1 MPSAL
6 RSVVLAGLLLGA
18 TGAEAVLVVFE
29 DGRTLRA
36 DAFELDGERVAVSLR
51 DGGTVVVPL
60 EVIERIVD
68 DEVPP
73 APPPGA
79 PVLQTPAGPRR
90 SVREATAGWPAPGT
104 PYAALILDAARQ
116 HRIDPALVAAV
127 IRVESNFSPRA
138 VSRKGAR
145 GLMQLMPATAR
156 RLGVRRPFDPK
167 ESIQG
172 GTSYLSHLARRF
184 GETEV
189 ERILAGYNAGEGA
202 VEQYDGVPPYR
213 ETVDY
218 VRKVASLWRPDAAAP
233 N

>member
-1 MPSAL
+1 MRSAL
-6 RSVVLAGLLLGA
+6 RPLLLAGLLLGA
-18 TGAEAVLVVFE
+18 AGADAVLVVFE
-29 DGRTLRA
+29 DGRTLKA

-68 DEVPP
+68 DELPP
-73 APPPGA
+73 ARPEGA
-79 PVLQTPAGPRR
+79 AAAAPLRR
-90 SVREATAGWPAPGT
+90 SVRETTAGWPAPGT

-156 RLGVRRPFDPK
+156 RLGVRQPFDPK
-167 ESIQG
+167 ENIHG
-172 GTSYLSHLARRF
+172 GTSYLSLLARRF

-202 VEQYDGVPPYR
+202 VEQYGGVPPYR

-218 VRKVASLWRPDAAAP
+218 VRKVGSLWRPEAGTAD
-233 N
+233 